1 MGKPQISDQV
11 GADALRSLS
20 GSQPNTATAVRYVLQ
35 QLALLAPGGS
45 VEVRVP
51 PYGAVQCIAGLDHRR
66 GTPPNL
72 VELNADTLVQLA
84 LGITDWPTA
93 TAAGLVHVSGSRAGE
108 VATLFPISKIRL
120 D

>member
-1 MGKPQISDQV
+1 MGKRQISDQI
-11 GADALRSLS
+11 GSDALRSLATP
-20 GSQPNTATAVRYVLQ
+20 QPDTATAVRYLLQ

-72 VELNADTLVQLA
+72 VELDPETLVALA
-84 LGITDWPTA
+84 LGRLDW
-93 TAAGLVHVSGSRAGE
+93 AAAQASGKLLASGARANE
-108 VATLFPISKIRL
+108 VAALFPISKIRL